1 MSIVYTWRKATP
13 TATPATVSR
22 LFSNHSSPAIK
33 QPFSLIIFWTSSL
46 YQNKKTCQTT
56 KKLNTKNKTK
66 FPCHAWKKINT
77 NLKNKSK

>member
-46 YQNKKTCQTT
+46 YQNKKNMPNY
-56 KKLNTKNKTK
+56 KKTHKKDKTPLPCLKN
-66 FPCHAWKKINT
+66 KINT
-77 NLKNKSK
+77 NLKNESK

>member
-56 KKLNTKNKTK
+56 KKTKHKK
-66 FPCHAWKKINT
+66 KKLPYHAWKKINT

>member
-46 YQNKKTCQTT
+46 YQIKK
-56 KKLNTKNKTK
+56 KHAKLQKNTQKRQNSSTMPEK
-66 FPCHAWKKINT
+66 
-77 NLKNKSK
+77 

>member
-46 YQNKKTCQTT
+46 YQNKKHAKLQ
-56 KKLNTKNKTK
+56 KKTQKKTK
-66 FPCHAWKKINT
+66 LLYHAWKI
-77 NLKNKSK
+77 KSKLT